1 MNRLPAVDLRAVRE
15 EDVTLE
21 SLFAVL
27 KQRRRIFFGVLAAFL
42 VLVTLYCAMA
52 TRRYQAAGQIQIQ
65 KETVGS
71 FGLDESVMGDAA
83 GQASDALDYN
93 VTLQT
98 EANILGSDS
107 LALQVIKELH
117 LEATHDFFPSAKSN
131 PARGMFSHLFFWKKP
146 IEPLTV
152 PIDQAPDR
160 RYAALRIFA
169 SHLKIEPVTGT
180 RLINVSYSNPD
191 PRLAADVVNHLVSAL
206 MEYSYQ
212 SRFAATAQA
221 STWLSAQL
229 DGLRRQTEG
238 LQAKATA
245 LERDTGMYGDDA
257 SHNVVLARLE
267 SLNQALAEAESN
279 RILKESI
286 YQAASSGDPELI
298 SGLTVNTSSGP
309 SIANSLG
316 LIQNLRAQQTNI
328 KAELDEDKVR
338 YGPAYP
344 RIAELQA
351 EWNSVEKAIHDEVHR
366 VGERARTDYEIAKQA
381 ESSARAAFEKQKKLA
396 SDLNSKTVA
405 FALAKQEADGSR
417 QVYENLLAKLKQAGV
432 LEGLRSTNITV
443 VNPARVPPP
452 NHPKSP
458 NVFLYYAA
466 AIGMGLFA
474 GTASAFAQH
483 MADSKVRSLE
493 NAEKMIGAPLLGLVP
508 AIGGRTTG
516 KRSRLLSP
524 PAKQAITTHYV
535 DTLFSESLRT
545 LRTSLMLSR
554 SSAPP
559 QVLLITSPGAGE
571 GKSTI
576 SLELATVLA
585 QQGAR
590 VLLIE
595 ADLRRPVL
603 SQRMGIQNEISLSSA
618 LSNQACFP
626 TPEKIQ
632 NVPALSV
639 LCSGD
644 TPPFPAELLGSPRMQ
659 NLLSQWKRQYDFIV
673 LDGPPVLPVTD
684 AIVLSQRCDAVLLVS
699 RYGQTERKALKR
711 SYEALLRQAPCGV
724 IVGAVLNAVP
734 ERSSDFYDYYG
745 YRGYSY
751 GAEKKHNEALA

>member
-1 MNRLPAVDLRAVRE
+1 MSTLPAVDLRAVRDE
-15 EDVTLE
+15 EVSLE

-27 KQRRRIFFGVLAAFL
+27 KQRQRIFFGILASFL
-42 VLVTLYCAMA
+42 MLVTLYCATA
-52 TRRYQAAGQIQIQ
+52 TRRYQATGQIQIQ

-117 LEATHDFFPSAKSN
+117 LETTHDFFPSAKSN
-131 PARGMFSHLFFWKKP
+131 PAGGMFSHLFFWKGP
-146 IEPLTV
+146 VEPLTI
-152 PIDQAPDR
+152 PIDHAPNR
-160 RYAALRIFA
+160 RYAALRVFA

-206 MEYSYQ
+206 MEYSYR

-229 DGLRRQTEG
+229 DGLRQQTEN
-238 LQAKATA
+238 LQAKAMA
-245 LERDTGMYGDDA
+245 LERDTGLYGDDA

-286 YQAASSGDPELI
+286 YQAVSTGDPELI
-298 SGLTVNTSSGP
+298 SGLAGNTTSGSGP
-309 SIANSLG
+309 SMTNSLG
-316 LIQNLRAQQTNI
+316 LIQGLRAQETNI
-328 KAELDEDKVR
+328 KAELDEDRVR

-351 EWNSVEKAIHDEVHR
+351 ELSSVEKAIHDEVHR
-366 VGERARTDYEIAKQA
+366 IGERAHTDYEIAKQA
-381 ESSARAAFEKQKKLA
+381 ESSARAAFEKQRKLA
-396 SDLNSKTVA
+396 GDLNGKTVA

-458 NVFLYYAA
+458 NVLLYYVA
-466 AIGMGLFA
+466 AIAAGLFF
-474 GTASAFAQH
+474 GTAAAFAQH

-493 NAEKMIGAPLLGLVP
+493 NAEKIIGGPLLGLVP
-508 AIGGRTTG
+508 AIDDTTG
-516 KRSRLLSP
+516 KRSRLL
-524 PAKQAITTHYV
+524 PAPATQYV
-535 DTLFSESLRT
+535 DAPFAESLRT

-590 VLLIE
+590 VLLVE

-603 SQRMGIQNEISLSSA
+603 SQRMGIRNDVSLSSA

-626 TPEKIQ
+626 TPEKLHHM
-632 NVPALSV
+632 PALSV

-644 TPPFPAELLGSPRMQ
+644 IPPFPSELLGSQRMHD
-659 NLLSQWKRQYDFIV
+659 LLSHWKYQYDFIV

-684 AIVLSQRCDAVLLVS
+684 AIVLLQQCDAVLLVS
-699 RYGQTERKALKR
+699 RHGRTERKAFKR
-711 SYEALLRQAPCGV
+711 SYEAVLRQAPCGV
-724 IVGAVLNAVP
+724 VVGAVLNAVP
-734 ERSSDFYDYYG
+734 DRSSDFYDYYG

-751 GAEKKHNEALA
+751 GAEEKDNEVLA